1 MESSRD
7 DFVIALR
14 SAFLKKGTQ
23 QRFSLLSLIFFSIIF
38 LILGSFNFKIIN
50 YVKIG
55 INEIVYRSSFIVSVP
70 ENLLKDS
77 YLTIQNHNKLYKEN
91 ENIKSELEILK
102 AKDLL
107 NEFIILENQ
116 RLKNIVDDYL
126 VKSDTI
132 IAKVLSDK
140 GSPFLRSIIIN
151 KGSKHKIN
159 LGMVV
164 MDGAYLVGK
173 VVEVNYLSSR
183 VLLLSDLNS
192 KIPVIVEPNA
202 VFSILSGTGKD
213 YGIIQYSKKYE
224 DIKNESI
231 IYTSG
236 AGSLFKAG
244 IPIGRMNINNLSDE
258 KKVEFFS
265 DFSQLKFVKV
275 VSFKKVRINDR
286 VKNKNFIKIILSK
299 VPIILL
305 FVSVLNDFDFNH
317 LSLKYFSFNFSYIL
331 IFYYSLKKSES
342 LGYTYIFIAGLFNDV
357 VIGTPIGLSSLIYL
371 ILCVAA
377 SYLRNITLRP
387 SLLKDCIFFLFT
399 ILIINSLL
407 FLSLKFIFNYE
418 LNYFDQIINITFTFL
433 FYFLFSNL
441 FDFFESYFV
450 SRNNAG

>member
-55 INEIVYRSSFIVSVP
+55 ITEIVYRSSFIVSVP

-91 ENIKSELEILK
+91 EKIKSELENLK
-102 AKDLL
+102 ARDLL

-132 IAKVLSDK
+132 IAKVLTDK
-140 GSPFLRSIIIN
+140 SSPFLRSIIIN

-159 LGMVV
+159 LGMIV
-164 MDGAYLVGK
+164 MDGEYLVGK

-213 YGIIQYSKKYE
+213 YGTIQYSKKYE
-224 DIKNESI
+224 DIKNESV

-236 AGSLFKAG
+236 AGNLFKAG
-244 IPIGRMNINNLSDE
+244 IPIGRMNINNLSDD

-275 VSFKKVRINDR
+275 VSFKKSE
-286 VKNKNFIKIILSK
+286 NKWQ
-299 VPIILL
+299 
-305 FVSVLNDFDFNH
+305 
-317 LSLKYFSFNFSYIL
+317 
-331 IFYYSLKKSES
+331 
-342 LGYTYIFIAGLFNDV
+342 G
-357 VIGTPIGLSSLIYL
+357 
-371 ILCVAA
+371 
-377 SYLRNITLRP
+377 
-387 SLLKDCIFFLFT
+387 
-399 ILIINSLL
+399 
-407 FLSLKFIFNYE
+407 
-418 LNYFDQIINITFTFL
+418 
-433 FYFLFSNL
+433 
-441 FDFFESYFV
+441 
-450 SRNNAG
+450 

>member
-1 MESSRD
+1 MEPSRD

-55 INEIVYRSSFIVSVP
+55 ITEIVYRSSFIVSVP
-70 ENLLKDS
+70 ENLLKES
-77 YLTIQNHNKLYKEN
+77 YITIQNHNKLYKEN
-91 ENIKSELEILK
+91 EKIKSELEILK

-107 NEFIILENQ
+107 NEFTILENQ
-116 RLKNIVDDYL
+116 RLKKIVDDYL

-151 KGSKHKIN
+151 KGSKQKIN
-159 LGMVV
+159 LGMAV
-164 MDGAYLVGK
+164 MDGAYIVGK

-183 VLLLSDLNS
+183 ILLLSDLNS
-192 KIPVIVEPNA
+192 KIPVIIEPNA

-213 YGIIQYSKKYE
+213 YGVIEYSKKYE

-236 AGSLFKAG
+236 AGNLFKAG
-244 IPIGRMNINNLSDE
+244 IPIGRMNLNNLNDE

-275 VSFKKVRINDR
+275 VSFKKSE
-286 VKNKNFIKIILSK
+286 NK
-299 VPIILL
+299 
-305 FVSVLNDFDFNH
+305 
-317 LSLKYFSFNFSYIL
+317 
-331 IFYYSLKKSES
+331 
-342 LGYTYIFIAGLFNDV
+342 
-357 VIGTPIGLSSLIYL
+357 
-371 ILCVAA
+371 
-377 SYLRNITLRP
+377 
-387 SLLKDCIFFLFT
+387 
-399 ILIINSLL
+399 
-407 FLSLKFIFNYE
+407 
-418 LNYFDQIINITFTFL
+418 
-433 FYFLFSNL
+433 
-441 FDFFESYFV
+441 
-450 SRNNAG
+450 

>member
-1 MESSRD
+1 MEPSRD

-23 QRFSLLSLIFFSIIF
+23 QRFSLLSLIFFSIIL
-38 LILGSFNFKIIN
+38 LILGSFNIKAIDYTKRAI
-50 YVKIG
+50 K
-55 INEIVYRSSFIVSVP
+55 EIVYRSSFIVSVP
-70 ENLLKDS
+70 ENFLKKG
-77 YLTIQNHNKLYKEN
+77 YLTIQNHNRLYKEN
-91 ENIKSELEILK
+91 EKNKSELATLK
-102 AKDLL
+102 AKDLQ
-107 NEFIILENQ
+107 NEFIVLENQ
-116 RLKNIVDDYL
+116 RLKGLVDDYL

-151 KGSKHKIN
+151 KGSKNKIN

-224 DIKNESI
+224 DIENKSV

-244 IPIGRMNINNLSDE
+244 IPIGKMNINNLSIE
-258 KKVEFFS
+258 KKIEFFS

-275 VSFKKVRINDR
+275 VSFKKSE
-286 VKNKNFIKIILSK
+286 NKWQ
-299 VPIILL
+299 
-305 FVSVLNDFDFNH
+305 
-317 LSLKYFSFNFSYIL
+317 
-331 IFYYSLKKSES
+331 
-342 LGYTYIFIAGLFNDV
+342 G
-357 VIGTPIGLSSLIYL
+357 
-371 ILCVAA
+371 
-377 SYLRNITLRP
+377 
-387 SLLKDCIFFLFT
+387 
-399 ILIINSLL
+399 
-407 FLSLKFIFNYE
+407 
-418 LNYFDQIINITFTFL
+418 
-433 FYFLFSNL
+433 
-441 FDFFESYFV
+441 
-450 SRNNAG
+450 